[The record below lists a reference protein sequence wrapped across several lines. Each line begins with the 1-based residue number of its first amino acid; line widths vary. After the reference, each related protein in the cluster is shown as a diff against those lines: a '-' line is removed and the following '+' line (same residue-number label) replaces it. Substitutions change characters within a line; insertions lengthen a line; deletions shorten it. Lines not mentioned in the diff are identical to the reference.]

1 MHACLGI
8 TEILD
13 LIIRFLVDER
23 VGNSNG
29 ICAICHKDIARLA
42 RCCKA
47 FMDPALDVLW
57 ETQSSLSP
65 LIMCFPEHF
74 WTLEVHWSG
83 RVVSLLQEPSYDDWL
98 SLKRYSCRIR
108 TFDHTTL
115 PLPTIRPKKFGHRL
129 LAALIS

>member
-1 MHACLGI
+1 MHACLRI
-8 TEILD
+8 TETLD
-13 LIIRFLVDER
+13 LIIKFLVDER
-23 VGNSNG
+23 VDNSNG
-29 ICAICHKDIARLA
+29 TCAICHKDIARLI

-65 LIMCFPEHF
+65 LIMCLSGHF
-74 WTLEVHWSG
+74 WTLEIHWSG
-83 RVVSLLQEPSYDDWL
+83 RVVEPSYEDWL

-115 PLPTIRPKKFGHRL
+115 PLPTVRPKKFGHRL